1 MLSRLIICF
10 ILFKCSGFQYPGG
23 KRQSRGKREEQVL
36 LTSFKPLT
44 DTLQPPLTSLTD
56 SDDHQSASESARNS
70 KLSTD
75 SVGSDM
81 GRKFSHS
88 SSNEHSPQ
96 DTGKLLSP
104 AAHNSDITENSNSK
118 VPCPGTDASLPKM
131 EIDKA
136 GCGLMQNS
144 HSIGE
149 PTLVEQPNAMP
160 SAVDTLRDIQAN
172 VAFQSQSSLKPKKM
186 RHFSDSKMTRPPR
199 LVNKQDSI
207 KSLQQNIEAETGLMS
222 TNLSIPLDIQQPR
235 RQHYSSVYS
244 IKSSSS
250 GYSSRSLS
258 PSCPRKDEP
267 TASSQS
273 EIFQMTTSEQQKTD
287 SKMTKHWKTEVRNNH
302 GVSVVLKVFSD
313 KIDGYTQV
321 KILSYAKILYQ
332 VIVQY

>member
-1 MLSRLIICF
+1 MKRTNALYVLSRLIICF
-10 ILFKCSGFQYPGG
+10 TLFKCSCFQYPGG
-23 KRQSRGKREEQVL
+23 KRQSRSKREEQVL

-56 SDDHQSASESARNS
+56 SDDHQSASESAGNS

-88 SSNEHSPQ
+88 SSSKHSRQ

-118 VPCPGTDASLPKM
+118 VPCPGTAASRPKT

-144 HSIGE
+144 HSIGQ
-149 PTLVEQPNAMP
+149 PTPVEQPNAMP
-160 SAVDTLRDIQAN
+160 STVDTPRDIQAN

-186 RHFSDSKMTRPPR
+186 RHYSDSKMARPQR

-222 TNLSIPLDIQQPR
+222 TNLGIPLDIQQPR
-235 RQHYSSVYS
+235 RQHYSSGYS

-273 EIFQMTTSEQQKTD
+273 EIFQMNTSEQQKTD
-287 SKMTKHWKTEVRNNH
+287 SKMTKHWKAEVRNNH
-302 GVSVVLKVFSD
+302 SVSVVLKVFSD
-313 KIDGYTQV
+313 KIDEY
-321 KILSYAKILYQ
+321 I
-332 VIVQY
+332 

>member
-10 ILFKCSGFQYPGG
+10 TLFKCSGFQYPGG

-44 DTLQPPLTSLTD
+44 DTLQPPLTSPTD

-88 SSNEHSPQ
+88 SSSKHSPQ

-118 VPCPGTDASLPKM
+118 VPCPGTDASLPKI

-149 PTLVEQPNAMP
+149 PTPVEQPNAMP
-160 SAVDTLRDIQAN
+160 SAVDTPRDIQAN

-186 RHFSDSKMTRPPR
+186 RHFSDSKMKRPRR

-207 KSLQQNIEAETGLMS
+207 KSLQQNIEAE
-222 TNLSIPLDIQQPR
+222 QPR
-235 RQHYSSVYS
+235 KQHSFR
-244 IKSSSS
+244 SSSS

-273 EIFQMTTSEQQKTD
+273 EIFQMNTSEQQKTD
-287 SKMTKHWKTEVRNNH
+287 SKMTKHWKTEVRNH
-302 GVSVVLKVFSD
+302 HSVSVVLKVFSD

-321 KILSYAKILYQ
+321 KILSYAKILYR